1 MNQGKY
7 IFSQIMELISYK
19 QFQTIV
25 NRHQGDYKVKDFSC
39 WKQFLCMSFGQLTH
53 RESLSDTI
61 LCLKANAGK
70 MYHLGIGEVVAKSTL
85 TKANENRSYHI
96 YEELAILLIKEAKQL
111 YINND

>member
-39 WKQFLCMSFGQLTH
+39 WKQFLCMSFGQLTR
-53 RESLSDTI
+53 RESMSDTI

-70 MYHLGIGEVVAKSTL
+70 MYHLGIGEVVAKVPL
-85 TKANENRSYHI
+85 PKQTKI
-96 YEELAILLIKEAKQL
+96 ILASFMK
-111 YINND
+111 N

>member
-1 MNQGKY
+1 
-7 IFSQIMELISYK
+7 MELISYK

-39 WKQFLCMSFGQLTH
+39 WKQLLCMSFGQLTH
-53 RESLSDTI
+53 RESISDTI

-85 TKANENRSYHI
+85 TKANEKSVLPYLRRTCHASY
-96 YEELAILLIKEAKQL
+96 
-111 YINND
+111 

>member
-7 IFSQIMELISYK
+7 IFSQIMELISHK

-53 RESLSDTI
+53 RESISDTI
-61 LCLKANAGK
+61 LCLKANSGK

-85 TKANENRSYHI
+85 TKAN
-96 YEELAILLIKEAKQL
+96 
-111 YINND
+111 